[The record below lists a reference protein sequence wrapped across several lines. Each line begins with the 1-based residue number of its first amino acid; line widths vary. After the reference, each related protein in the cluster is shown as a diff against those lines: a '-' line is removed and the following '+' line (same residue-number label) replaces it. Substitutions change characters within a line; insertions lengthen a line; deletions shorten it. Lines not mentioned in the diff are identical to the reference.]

1 MKSDKILMKERGGG
15 HPYGIESELKNHPSD
30 STNSEGIWPGQRI
43 ETKIVYQ
50 QRDPL
55 LVDRS
60 HSFATSIFSPR
71 SIRPYSHP
79 LLSNMKHEFN
89 RRFFSSV
96 LLVFF
101 RIGIIPFS
109 FPRVSRCIES
119 TVKGSRVKK
128 KCDEEWITHRSAG

>member
-1 MKSDKILMKERGGG
+1 MKSDKILMKERGG

-30 STNSEGIWPGQRI
+30 SANSEGIWPGQRI

-79 LLSNMKHEFN
+79 LLSNWNTSLTDGFS
-89 RRFFSSV
+89 RPFFSS
-96 LLVFF
+96 
-101 RIGIIPFS
+101 S
-109 FPRVSRCIES
+109 SES
-119 TVKGSRVKK
+119 
-128 KCDEEWITHRSAG
+128 E